1 MRKKLLGAM
10 LMAGALSLGIPVGAT
25 PALNTLAPPFAAS
38 DDLGHLLKG
47 GAQTTEQ
54 TITANLFGSQ
64 GVTDAAN
71 MVDGDSSTK
80 GTFLNWSDN
89 YLLLKFGGDNVTI
102 TEINF
107 EFGDYEAISG
117 ETIKIAILGASFSSD
132 GSCLTTGIDTVALE
146 DCLNSPIELTNSGN
160 FTGVKFQITGSNGV
174 QIKEITIKGR
184 KNVRPS
190 GTDTSGGDSGSTA
203 ASKLTTTF
211 VASAATNGENAND
224 GDLSTYAT
232 FSGENSN
239 SWPIYVVNFD
249 EEATITKI
257 TFNYGEG
264 SGLDNGKILVTGMPE
279 SGSGVT
285 LANNYPIS
293 YENGGSQVL
302 TFDNTQEFKGCQI
315 YFSCPQAWSLNVNE
329 ITIEGV
335 KKSASGG
342 DTGGDTGGAET
353 IDTLTSIYAAG
364 ILTNSENAYDGNLN
378 TYATFKVN
386 SGEKASMERR
396 FDFEGGATI
405 REITFNYGAAEGYD
419 FGKISLYGVV
429 YDDFGNP
436 QQYTPLTENASIRYA
451 TEGSEQTFTFSDETV
466 YGGYQMVFDFNG
478 EVTFDIN
485 EIIVKGVKASAG
497 DDDAEEEIIKT
508 TTYGTTNSTDVDKM
522 IDGDTS
528 TSGTFTNGNL
538 ELLFGGDEYK
548 ITEVSLDFGDYD
560 ESEAS
565 SIRVYICGLIVN
577 DQGDTGTWDLTDAYL
592 KDCLNSPIKV
602 SGNGYF
608 KGCRVHVYSTN
619 AVEVKEITVKGIKK
633 ASSGD
638 DKGDTNTPVKLT
650 TTLGDTESVSNPE
663 NAIDGDLS
671 TSATFSAYSS
681 DEYPCITLNFD
692 EASTITNVT
701 LNYGEATGEGANGS
715 VFVFGV
721 DETGD
726 DVELASKVRIDY
738 ANGGSQTIPVTIT
751 DKFVGCKVK
760 LNFGDVSKLNV
771 TEITVEGINS
781 TTGKDTGD
789 DTGDGT
795 LVKVTPTSC
804 GEAGNVTD
812 IEKTIDGD
820 FSTYGTFT
828 SNTVSHAQY
837 NFADPTAV
845 KEITMYFGDV
855 TDNVNWDNG
864 GYLRVDVMG
873 LENVDDGEG
882 EIIMQGYVLNKDSL
896 VLNLDHNKT
905 AYPAYTLVMIAYNG
919 NATAQVKEVVFK
931 AAGSSKGDDTGDDPE
946 DGNLLEMNWE
956 EVKNVSDA
964 ANAVDKNLETYAT
977 FNLNEDNNYT
987 GHIIFQSDTEVDVN
1001 KVKLIYGDKSLSDGT
1016 TVNVNVY
1023 SVERGVS
1030 STKLSSAQ
1038 MSEGESQ
1045 SISVDTEGKASQYYK
1060 VELIGTGK
1068 AQINVK
1074 EIQFFGPASG
1084 DDKGDDTGDTGTP
1097 LKTSFIMSRYTDSE
1111 YKAYDG
1117 DLTTYAT
1124 FKVSD
1129 ADMLPCLVLAFEDS
1143 ATIKQV
1149 TLNYNESNNFDNG
1162 TVTIYGTNQEGW
1174 NYNYTPLKENVAI
1187 EDVIGGTQT
1196 ISINSTEKFT
1206 GIKVEF
1212 NNATL
1217 GTSLNVN
1224 EITVNGVIESGDKGD
1239 DTGDDTSLTGK
1250 IPVTL
1255 GGTAGVS
1262 NAENAIDDDLS
1273 TYATYS
1279 MGEYDEMPPAMALYL
1294 SQANPVTKITLHYGA
1309 ASDNIANARIIIS
1322 GTTDEDHEVELVA
1335 ENIDYVNGGSQT
1347 FTINSTD
1354 KLKACNI
1361 KVEFIGGGTLDVNE
1375 VVIENTPDGGDD
1387 SGDGTIVEVTPTSC
1401 GNASGV
1407 TDLEKTMD
1415 GDLSTYGT
1423 FTANTT
1429 ASGQYN
1435 FADPTVAKEIVVHF
1449 GESTMN
1455 VGNYGDV
1462 SVEVKALKNVDDE
1475 EGEIIMSAFYYGA
1488 GTYFS
1493 TDSLVLDLDRNETAY
1508 SAYQIAIK
1516 ASGGD
1521 ATLQVKEVVFKA
1533 AGSKGDDKGDDTGDK
1548 GEKLACDWT
1557 DTEGVDDADKAI
1569 DGDENTYATVTT
1581 YNLDE
1586 ETSIAFEF
1594 DAGEVILSNVDILVG
1609 DVDSDVLAND
1619 DANIEIYGVTYDGNG
1634 EAQSTKLATQPLK
1647 ANQNNA
1653 FTLDMGSQSF
1663 ANYKVV
1669 VSSSKYG
1676 NVQVKEISFYGKEAK
1691 STGISSATTTTT
1703 EKAAQRYSLDGRP
1716 VDSNYKGI
1724 VIENGKKILVK

>member
-638 DKGDTNTPVKLT
+638 DKGD
-650 TTLGDTESVSNPE
+650 
-663 NAIDGDLS
+663 
-671 TSATFSAYSS
+671 
-681 DEYPCITLNFD
+681 
-692 EASTITNVT
+692 
-701 LNYGEATGEGANGS
+701 
-715 VFVFGV
+715 
-721 DETGD
+721 
-726 DVELASKVRIDY
+726 
-738 ANGGSQTIPVTIT
+738 
-751 DKFVGCKVK
+751 
-760 LNFGDVSKLNV
+760 
-771 TEITVEGINS
+771 
-781 TTGKDTGD
+781 
-789 DTGDGT
+789 GT

-812 IEKTIDGD
+812 LEKTMDGD

-1415 GDLSTYGT
+1415 GDLITYGT